1 MKIITQI
8 RFYLVIVTLS
18 FLGLLVNYLNLQ
30 DELTKCKTDKY
41 SIQGG
46 DIRLNDLHDSLFIL
60 TTNLGRYEI
69 ALDILK
75 EEDSVAAQKFENILY
90 TKTE

>member
-1 MKIITQI
+1 MKVITQI
-8 RFYLVIVTLS
+8 RFYVVIVTLA
-18 FLGLLVNYLNLQ
+18 FLGLLVNYLKLQ
-30 DELTKCKTDKY
+30 DELVKCKTDKY

-46 DIRLNDLHDSLFIL
+46 DIRLSELHDSLFIMNI
-60 TTNLGRYEI
+60 NLGRYEI
-69 ALDILK
+69 ALDMLK